1 MGYTQLFALG
11 TGPRPR
17 KPQISFLFHIAL
29 AEIKQGEAEN
39 VQFDLECH
47 DVLLSSQTTRL
58 AGVAFAA
65 LECKEVTCKEANEQQ
80 ANI

>member
-1 MGYTQLFALG
+1 MVPDLHVVLAHLPRMGYTQLFALG

-39 VQFDLECH
+39 VQFGRGKLWDGKTWIQPLRDLRQRR
-47 DVLLSSQTTRL
+47 SRL
-58 AGVAFAA
+58 
-65 LECKEVTCKEANEQQ
+65 
-80 ANI
+80 